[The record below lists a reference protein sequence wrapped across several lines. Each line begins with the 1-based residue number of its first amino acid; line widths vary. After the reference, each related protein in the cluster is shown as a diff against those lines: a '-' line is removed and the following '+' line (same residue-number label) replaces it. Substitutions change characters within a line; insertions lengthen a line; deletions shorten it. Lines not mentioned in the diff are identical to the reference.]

1 MSASSRHSSVKLGSP
16 SHGGEN
22 CGMLLLFESCR
33 ILLGLCVHRGL
44 IRDLFWQ
51 CCGLRSIRTVVDCR
65 RLVRNTEVP

>member
-1 MSASSRHSSVKLGSP
+1 
-16 SHGGEN
+16 
-22 CGMLLLFESCR
+22 MLLLFESCR